1 MWAGWVQGPSF
12 MKIWTCGSS
21 PRSGSWNAWTWIKN
35 IKSASRLTKFWNF
48 FGAIQMISCCNCWPW
63 MKPGYIIM
71 TQRQS
76 NNQCSGGIAAHFA
89 QNNLSPKIHW
99 KCSCPDFFGMK
110 TASSS
115 LIIFQRAKIS
125 TWSITQLC
133 WCKWRTFWRKNAT
146 ARSSSRSCSC
156 TTMPQLTTHLQ
167 PRRNWPTWA
176 SNVLITHPI
185 LRIWPLRTTTC
196 SLDWKN
202 NWKVTI
208 FHLTRRSLLPR
219 RPGWTDNLLN
229 FFWVA
234 CKSAMKC
241 TELCGEYVK

>member
-115 LIIFQRAKIS
+115 LIIFRRTKLS
-125 TWSITQLC
+125 TWSITHLC
-133 WCKWRTFWRKNAT
+133 WCNWRTFWKKNAVG
-146 ARSSSRSCSC
+146 RSPRGFCSC
-156 TTMPQLTTHLQ
+156 TTMPWLTGHLQ

-176 SNVLITHPI
+176 SK
-185 LRIWPLRTTTC
+185 C
-196 SLDWKN
+196 LDQPPYSPDLALSDYHLFPELKKQLKGRHFPTNAEVIAAESWIFFE
-202 NWKVTI
+202 WLAKVRAT
-208 FHLTRRSLLPR
+208 
-219 RPGWTDNLLN
+219 G
-229 FFWVA
+229 
-234 CKSAMKC
+234 
-241 TELCGEYVK
+241 